1 MKGYKSQKG
10 FGAVALILVFLLIA
24 LGGSLLFG
32 ITTYFSFANKGIA
45 IENTLD
51 AKYEDNKNVMA
62 GFSTKVKEIA
72 QVAKMSA
79 DAQGKLIELAN
90 KSRYGE
96 EGSRAAFQ
104 FFQEQ
109 NPNVDTTLFRN
120 LQQVIESERT
130 RFSVAQTEMLD
141 IKRSYKTMLDQPY
154 SGFWLKLA
162 GLPKTNLDKYTI
174 VINDY
179 TNSAFE
185 TKRAEAIDLTK

>member
-1 MKGYKSQKG
+1 MKGYKSQSG
-10 FGAVALILVFLLIA
+10 FIA
-24 LGGSLLFG
+24 LVLAFFMVVLVGGVIFG
-32 ITTYFSFANKGIA
+32 VTTYFNFANKGIA

-72 QVAKMSA
+72 QVANMSA
-79 DAQGKLIELAN
+79 TAQGKLIELAN
-90 KSRYGE
+90 KSRYGAD
-96 EGSRAAFQ
+96 GSKATMQ

-109 NPNVDTTLFRN
+109 NPNIDSTLFRN

-130 RFSVAQTEMLD
+130 RFSNAQTEMLD
-141 IKRSYKTMLDQPY
+141 IKRTYKTMLDQPY
-154 SGFWLKLA
+154 SGFWLRLA

-179 TNSAFE
+179 TNAAFE
-185 TKRAEAIDLTK
+185 TKRAEAIDLSK

>member
-1 MKGYKSQKG
+1 MKGYKSQC
-10 FGAVALILVFLLIA
+10 GAIGLILAFLLIVFGGA
-24 LGGSLLFG
+24 LFFG

-96 EGSRAAFQ
+96 EGSKSAMTFI
-104 FFQEQ
+104 QEQ
-109 NPNVDTTLFRN
+109 NPNLDTELYKN
-120 LQQVIESERT
+120 LQQVIEAERT
-130 RFSVAQTEMLD
+130 RFTNAQTEMLD
-141 IKRSYKTMLDQPY
+141 IKRTYKTMLDQPY
-154 SGFWLKLA
+154 SGFWLNLA
-162 GLPKTNLDKYTI
+162 GLPKINLSKFEI

-179 TNSAFE
+179 TDKSFT
-185 TKRAEAIDLTK
+185 TKRAEAIELSK